1 MCLGVWETLAISFCI
16 YQITEKYVNGSLL
29 KEKENLVIPLH
40 ANYDLIDEIEL
51 KLQKSKSTSDQ
62 QTERQT
68 DKQMRTTQN

>member
-1 MCLGVWETLAISFCI
+1 MSRRLGNSGHLILYLSNNRKISKR
-16 YQITEKYVNGSLL
+16 ITPEGERKSYHTS
-29 KEKENLVIPLH
+29 